1 MKSKFLK
8 FLILFAIMSLLAA
21 CAGQQPAA
29 EEQPAEEPAAEQPA
43 AEEPAAEE
51 EMAEEPAE
59 PAAESTGVTITWA
72 TIAGFYTDWAEEV
85 AKDYEAATGNKVNV
99 VDIDFPQLYEKE
111 VLEMVGGTGAYDII
125 TYDVGWKAEF
135 ANNGYLAPLDDYI
148 AASDPAEIQ
157 FEDVAPALVE
167 LTTGWKGNV
176 YGLPYYTFTMGMF
189 YRCDLY
195 ENPDEMAAFEAK
207 YGYPLDVPQTYDQM
221 ADIAEF
227 FTRKAGDTLAGQTLE
242 EDFYGIGLMAGRFP
256 HIQDEIMS
264 IAWTNGGGLI
274 NDDGTVN
281 TPAVTE
287 ATDFYVNELLPY
299 APPGALTS
307 AYDEV
312 MGQMRQGI
320 IAQTAAFYLDQWP
333 NAVKT
338 ETEVPGSEVCA
349 AASPG
354 AHTWVGAFG
363 LGLSV
368 DSKHPDAAWE
378 FLKFLSGPYAQRKF
392 AEGGGTTTRMSI
404 LTDPEILA
412 NREAA
417 GHFPVLVDVL
427 DHAYESKFYPN
438 YYYVPQGGKI
448 YDEETTWFSS
458 AAAGE
463 YSPEEAMANLTEAI
477 ERICDGPCEVVND
490 HLGADYSPQPQPYT
504 FDKSLQ
510 IRK

>member
-1 MKSKFLK
+1 MSKKVITFLTL
-8 FLILFAIMSLLAA
+8 FLIMALLAA
-21 CAGQQPAA
+21 CGGTQPEV
-29 EEQPAEEPAAEQPA
+29 EEMPV
-43 AEEPAAEE
+43 EEPAAEE
-51 EMAEEPAE
+51 VTQAEEEAPA
-59 PAAESTGVTITWA
+59 PAESTGVTITWA

-85 AKDYEAATGNKVNV
+85 AKEFEEATGHNVEV
-99 VDIDFPQLYEKE
+99 VDIDFPQLYEKQ

-125 TYDVGWKAEF
+125 TYDNGWKAEF
-135 ANNGYLAPLDDYI
+135 ANNGYLAPLDEYI
-148 AASDPAEIQ
+148 AASDPEEIQ

-167 LTTGWKGNV
+167 LTTGWKGQV

-195 ENPDEMAAFEAK
+195 EHPDEQAAFEAE
-207 YGYPLDVPQTYDQM
+207 YGYPLDVPQTYEQM

-227 FTRKAGDTLAGQTLE
+227 FTRQAGDTLAGQTLE
-242 EDFYGIGLMAGRFP
+242 NDFYGIGLMAGRFP
-256 HIQDEIMS
+256 HIQDEVMS
-264 IAWTNGGGLI
+264 IAWTNGGDLI
-274 NDDGTVN
+274 ADDGTVN
-281 TPAVTE
+281 QEAITE
-287 ATDFYVNELLPY
+287 ATQFYVDELLPY

-312 MGQMRQGI
+312 MGQMRQGL

-338 ETEVPGSEVCA
+338 ESEVPGAEVCA

-368 DSKHPDAAWE
+368 DSEHPQEAWD
-378 FLKFLSGPYAQRKF
+378 FLKFITGPEAQRKF
-392 AEGGGTTTRMSI
+392 ANGGGTTTRMSI
-404 LTDPEILA
+404 LTDPEIVA
-412 NREAA
+412 NRASA

-427 DHAYESKFYPN
+427 DHAHESKFYPN

-463 YSPEEAMANLTEAI
+463 NPPAEAMANLAEAI
-477 ERICDGPCEVVND
+477 ERICGGPCEVVND
-490 HLGADYSPQPQPYT
+490 HLGEDYSPQPMPYT
-504 FDKSLQ
+504 FEKSLQ
-510 IRK
+510 LRK

>member
-1 MKSKFLK
+1 MNKKFLLV
-8 FLILFAIMSLLAA
+8 FVLLITALVLAA
-21 CAGQQPAA
+21 CAGQQP
-29 EEQPAEEPAAEQPA
+29 PAEQPAAEQPA
-43 AEEPAAEE
+43 AEAEE
-51 EMAEEPAE
+51 APAPAE
-59 PAAESTGVTITWA
+59 PTGVTITWA

-85 AKDYEAATGNKVNV
+85 AKDFEAQTGYNVEV
-99 VDIDFPQLYEKE
+99 VDIDFPQLYEKQ

-157 FEDVAPALVE
+157 FDDVAPALVE
-167 LTTGWKGNV
+167 LTTGWKGKV

-195 ENPDEMAAFEAK
+195 ENPEEQAAFKAK
-207 YGYPLDVPQTYDQM
+207 YGYDLDVPQTYQQL
-221 ADIAEF
+221 ADTAEF
-227 FTRKAGDTLAGQTLE
+227 FTRKAGETLAGQTLE
-242 EDFYGIGLMAGRFP
+242 QDFYGIGLMAGRFP

-264 IAWTNGGGLI
+264 IAWTNGGHLI
-274 NDDGTVN
+274 NDDGTVDQG
-281 TPAVTE
+281 AITE
-287 ATDFYVNELLPY
+287 ATEFYVNELLPY

-312 MGQMRQGI
+312 VGQMRQGI

-333 NAVKT
+333 NMVKT
-338 ETEVPGSEVCA
+338 EDEVPGSEVCA

-378 FLKFLSGPYAQRKF
+378 FLKFITGPYAQRKF
-392 AEGGGTTTRMSI
+392 AQGGGTTTRMSI

-412 NREAA
+412 NRAAA
-417 GHFPVLVDVL
+417 GHFRVLVDVL
-427 DHAYESKFYPN
+427 EHAYEAKFYPN

-463 YSPEEAMANLTEAI
+463 YPPDEAMANLAEAI
-477 ERICDGPCEVVND
+477 ERICGGPCEVVND
-490 HLGADYSPQPQPYT
+490 HLGADFSPKPMPYT